1 LLLDY
6 KNGKEKRY
14 LEELLF
20 QYGRYLLIASSRK
33 GALPPNLQGVWSQY
47 DYSPWSG
54 GYWHNINIQ
63 MNYWPVFNTN
73 LAELFESYVDYNEAF
88 RKEANQKA
96 IAYLKKHNPSALAAD
111 PEENGWTIGTGANAF
126 AIPGPG
132 GHSGPGTGGF
142 TTKLFWDYYDFTRDE
157 KILREHT
164 YPAILGMSK
173 FLSKTLRPS
182 PDGFLLA
189 EPSAS
194 PEQRHQGEYYQ
205 TKGTFGLI

>member
-1 LLLDY
+1 MWITTRRFARRQI
-6 KNGKEKRY
+6 KR
-14 LEELLF
+14 
-20 QYGRYLLIASSRK
+20 QLLILRSITLPLWLPTRK
-33 GALPPNLQGVWSQY
+33 RMAGLSV
-47 DYSPWSG
+47 
-54 GYWHNINIQ
+54 
-63 MNYWPVFNTN
+63 
-73 LAELFESYVDYNEAF
+73 
-88 RKEANQKA
+88 R
-96 IAYLKKHNPSALAAD
+96 
-111 PEENGWTIGTGANAF
+111 GANAF

-173 FLSKTLRPS
+173 FLSKTLKPS

-194 PEQRHQGEYYQ
+194 PEQRHQGRI
-205 TKGTFGLI
+205 LSD